1 MRRKHIAPVMIV
13 SASVF
18 VVGVTLAE
26 NDRFA
31 LNAPNGIAF
40 SQFKDYETWDVIGS
54 SVTDDAGGCGSS
66 PEPGCIKSIVGNPVM
81 IRAFKAG
88 IPANGQSVPDGAM
101 MAKIEW
107 YKARDP
113 SLAYGAIVPGKFM
126 EVAFMVKDSK
136 RFSETNGWGYATLKY
151 DAASD
156 TFRPFAGEA
165 PDFHKTACHACH
177 TVVSSRDFVFTQ
189 YEKR

>member
-1 MRRKHIAPVMIV
+1 MKHHSIAAMVTA
-13 SASVF
+13 SAMLF
-18 VVGVTLAE
+18 VVGVTRAE

-31 LNAPNGIAF
+31 LKAPNGIAF
-40 SQFKDYETWDVIGS
+40 SEFKGYEAWDVIGS
-54 SVTDDAGGCGSS
+54 AVADDAGGCGSS

-81 IRAFKAG
+81 IGAFKAG

-107 YKARDP
+107 YKARDT
-113 SLAYGAIVPGKFM
+113 SLAYGAIVPGRFM
-126 EVAFMVKDSK
+126 EVAFMVKDSR
-136 RFSETNGWGYATLKY
+136 RFPETNGWGYATLKY

-156 TFRPFAGEA
+156 TFKPFAGEA

-177 TVVSSRDFVFTQ
+177 TAVNSRDFVFTQ
-189 YEKR
+189 YQKR

>member
-1 MRRKHIAPVMIV
+1 MRRKHIAPVVIV

-40 SQFKDYETWDVIGS
+40 SEFKDYETWDVICS

-81 IRAFKAG
+81 IGAFKAG

-113 SLAYGAIVPGKFM
+113 SLAYGAIVPGQGM
-126 EVAFMVKDSK
+126 EVEFLVKDSK

-165 PDFHKTACHACH
+165 PDFHKTACHTCH
-177 TVVSSRDFVFTQ
+177 TVVNARDFVFTQ
-189 YEKR
+189 YQKR

>member
-40 SQFKDYETWDVIGS
+40 SEFKDYETWDVIGS

-66 PEPGCIKSIVGNPVM
+66 PEPGCIKSIVGNTVM

-126 EVAFMVKDSK
+126 EVAFMVK
-136 RFSETNGWGYATLKY
+136 ELEAI
-151 DAASD
+151 
-156 TFRPFAGEA
+156 FANERMGIR
-165 PDFHKTACHACH
+165 HAQVRRRVRH
-177 TVVSSRDFVFTQ
+177 I
-189 YEKR
+189 